1 MDEKLAYSAKARHPG
16 KTKYRCGMKQQ
27 DDAEAT
33 GEVDDLLSSVGLGHG
48 RRKTLAESWQ
58 NGERMTKTTRAC
70 QKTLHGPSAAHR
82 DEGTLSDKAA
92 KRVEPV
98 RAPGWLRYAWL
109 RHGFSTRAAG
119 VSSIYDSGGGN
130 GSLNLGWTQHDDPA
144 NVAENRRRFMAAV
157 AGEHAHAAAT
167 SCSGPSVPC
176 SLLPVPS
183 LVTLRQFH
191 SAMLRIVEPEDL
203 DHPARLQTADG
214 RAVLRGDGMMT
225 DLPGVFLGI
234 QTADCVPVL
243 VADVRR
249 RAVAAFHAGWRGTL
263 ARIVERGIG
272 AMRLRYGSRPEDLIA
287 VVGPS
292 IGPCCYS
299 VGEEVRFEFE
309 SQFAYARELFGEIFD
324 SDPVRDKYPLLFL
337 TARAPGHSNI
347 GPQIHLNLWQANRRQ
362 LLDAGIPAKRITVI
376 GECTACAGLGTV
388 AGRKYFSHRAE
399 SGFTGRMMAV
409 IGVANSA
416 GKK

>member
-1 MDEKLAYSAKARHPG
+1 MDEKLACSAKARHPG

-48 RRKTLAESWQ
+48 RRKTLAGSWQ

-70 QKTLHGPSAAHR
+70 QKTLHGPSAVHG
-82 DEGTLSDKAA
+82 DEGTQSDKAA
-92 KRVEPV
+92 KRVEQV
-98 RAPGWLRYAWL
+98 RAPGWLHCAWL
-109 RHGFSTRAAG
+109 RHGFSTRAGG
-119 VSSIYDSGGGN
+119 VSTIYDSGGGN
-130 GSLNLGWTQHDDPA
+130 GSLNLGWTQQDDAA
-144 NVAENRRRFMAAV
+144 NVAENRRRFMAEI
-157 AGEHAHAAAT
+157 AG
-167 SCSGPSVPC
+167 GPAQA
-176 SLLPVPS
+176 
-183 LVTLRQFH
+183 VTLRQFH
-191 SAMLRIVEPEDL
+191 SAMLRTVETEDL
-203 DHPARLQTADG
+203 AHPARLRTADG

-225 DLPGVFLGI
+225 DVPGVFLGI

-272 AMRLRYGSRPEDLIA
+272 AMRLRYGSRPEDLVAAI
-287 VVGPS
+287 GPS